1 MSSFLG
7 TSTTEK
13 DSEQR
18 CSASSNFLSFRE
30 FETITEGYLACE
42 SEGIKSLP
50 FVVRASSLAL
60 SGVYK
65 GDTTSNST
73 SWPSLEQ
80 IRKQLSREA
89 DIKGY
94 VGKDN
99 TTKHMSGKD
108 TLASYD
114 DLSLQHNVV
123 DSESTRSS
131 TSLLSPEMI
140 AISSE
145 SRVDRENWLAYV
157 VSPASNKCGQLH
169 TDPPHGSNW
178 QYLSSGSK
186 IWYCINVSTFDVKVY
201 NVSIATATA
210 ATSIAATAT
219 VATTTTTAATAT
231 VATPPDMEALSLLH
245 DCYRT
250 TINPGDFVSVPIYW
264 AHSINTKIA
273 SIGLSGY
280 TAIPTSML
288 SPRNSEAGSAQDY

>member
-13 DSEQR
+13 DSEQP
-18 CSASSNFLSFRE
+18 SNFLSFRE

-42 SEGIKSLP
+42 SEGTKSLP

-94 VGKDN
+94 VGKKN
-99 TTKHMSGKD
+99 TTIHMNGKD

-131 TSLLSPEMI
+131 TSLLSSEMI

-201 NVSIATATA
+201 DVSITTATA

-219 VATTTTTAATAT
+219 VATTATTAATAT

-288 SPRNSEAGSAQDY
+288 SPRNSEDGSAQDY

>member
-13 DSEQR
+13 DSEQPT
-18 CSASSNFLSFRE
+18 SSFLSFRE

-131 TSLLSPEMI
+131 TSLLSSEMI
-140 AISSE
+140 EISSE

-201 NVSIATATA
+201 DVSTTTTATS
-210 ATSIAATAT
+210 TTPIAATAT
-219 VATTTTTAATAT
+219 AT
-231 VATPPDMEALSLLH
+231 ATPPDMEALSLLH

-250 TINPGDFVSVPIYW
+250 TINQGDFVSVPIYW

-288 SPRNSEAGSAQDY
+288 SPINSEDGSAQDY